1 MNERLFL
8 AGIFFI
14 MGAAC
19 VWFGV
24 AFLRKRGEMRRR
36 GERAL
41 AKVIDVGVST
51 RVVRR
56 NKRKYTETVYVC
68 TLEYMALNERHTV
81 RHVTREATEVGE
93 VKVIVYLPEKPER
106 YMLAENLTDAPINT
120 KIPAGF
126 AILGAILLVV
136 SAVIWFQ

>member
-8 AGIFFI
+8 ASIFFI

-68 TLEYMALNERHTV
+68 TLEYMALNERQAV
-81 RHVTREATEVGE
+81 RHTMGSEITVGNAIE
-93 VKVIVYLPEKPER
+93 IVYLPEKPEQF
-106 YMLAENLTDAPINT
+106 MLARELTDAPINT

-126 AILGAILLVV
+126 AILGTILLVV